1 MKKKIHLFIY
11 IFLAFTL
18 FQSCNKT
25 AKKAEVKET
34 RNYEI
39 KINQA
44 VEINWGSFGDE
55 ESVYISKQATHFATS
70 EIVRKADYNSI
81 YTYLPI
87 KDYVGDDELQIKTN
101 TGNDGFGNGATITIY
116 TIKITITK

>member
-1 MKKKIHLFIY
+1 MKKTIQLFFY
-11 IFLAFTL
+11 ILLAFTL

-39 KINQA
+39 KINESF
-44 VEINWGSFGDE
+44 EINLGFFGIE
-55 ESVYISKQATHFATS
+55 EGASISKQATHYKTS
-70 EIVRKADYNSI
+70 ETIRKDDGNII
-81 YTYLPI
+81 YTYSPI
-87 KDYVGDDELQIKTN
+87 KDYVGDDELKIRKS
-101 TGNDGFGNGATITIY
+101 TGDDGFGNNITMTFY